1 MSVPE
6 REWSPSFWPL
16 QASGW
21 AVMYILLLVAALPHL
36 AEQDILRYNTL
47 AWAILF
53 CVTLLIRPVCRT
65 VSARWVYSW
74 LALEGCAFVFSLLM
88 GSLVTFVTGLGTFGW
103 ARLNGSN
110 WMVSGVQSA
119 MVLFLW
125 CSLYFSI
132 KNWQSRKAGIAAEKL
147 ADPDSRTY
155 TARFAVRTGSRIQ
168 VVSQENVLWI
178 SAARE
183 YVELHTRGGTH
194 LLRETMRSLQQK
206 LDPAQFVRIHR
217 SRIVRLDQI
226 VELSGRENGEYVVK
240 LRDGSE
246 HRCSRTYSGA
256 LDYWVDS
263 EPNDRKL
270 LADALPESSGMISR

>member
-1 MSVPE
+1 MLPAK
-6 REWSPSFWPL
+6 RAWSPSFWPL

-21 AVMYILLLVAALPHL
+21 VVMYILLLVAALPHL
-36 AEQDILRYNTL
+36 AERDIFRYNTL
-47 AWAILF
+47 ACAILF
-53 CVTLLIRPVCRT
+53 CVTLLIRPICRM
-65 VSARWVYSW
+65 VSARWGHSW
-74 LALEGCAFVFSLLM
+74 LILEGGAFVFSLLM
-88 GSLVTFVTGLGTFGW
+88 GSLVTFVAGLGTFGW

-119 MVLFLW
+119 VVLFLW

-132 KNWQSRKAGIAAEKL
+132 KNWQSTKTDKAAEKL
-147 ADPDSRTY
+147 ADPESRAY

-206 LDPAQFVRIHR
+206 LDPTKFVRIHR

-256 LDYWVDS
+256 LNNWVGS
-263 EPNDRKL
+263 EPNDRRHL
-270 LADALPESSGMISR
+270 VDALPE

>member
-256 LDYWVDS
+256 LDNWVDS
-263 EPNDRKL
+263 EPNDRKR
-270 LADALPESSGMISR
+270 LADALAESSGMISR

>member
-1 MSVPE
+1 MAVTE
-6 REWSPSFWPL
+6 RAWSPSFWPL
-16 QASGW
+16 QVSGW

-36 AEQDILRYNTL
+36 TERDILRYNTS

-132 KNWQSRKAGIAAEKL
+132 KNWQSTKLDRAAESEGQE
-147 ADPDSRTY
+147 SRAY
-155 TARFAVRTGSRIQ
+155 AARFAIRTGSRIQ
-168 VVSQENVLWI
+168 VVPQENVLWI
-178 SAARE
+178 SAARD

-194 LLRETMRSLQQK
+194 LLRETMRSLQQR
-206 LDPAQFVRIHR
+206 LDPARFVRIHR
-217 SRIVRLDQI
+217 SRIVRWDQI

-240 LRDGSE
+240 LRDGTE

-256 LDYWVDS
+256 LDNWVDS
-263 EPNDRKL
+263 EPNDGKR
-270 LADALPESSGMISR
+270 LADPLRESSGMSSR

>member
-206 LDPAQFVRIHR
+206 LDPAKFVRIHR

-256 LDYWVDS
+256 LDNWVDS
-263 EPNDRKL
+263 EPKETGRLPDG
-270 LADALPESSGMISR
+270 LPESSGTLSR

>member
-1 MSVPE
+1 
-6 REWSPSFWPL
+6 
-16 QASGW
+16 
-21 AVMYILLLVAALPHL
+21 
-36 AEQDILRYNTL
+36 
-47 AWAILF
+47 
-53 CVTLLIRPVCRT
+53 
-65 VSARWVYSW
+65 
-74 LALEGCAFVFSLLM
+74 
-88 GSLVTFVTGLGTFGW
+88 
-103 ARLNGSN
+103 
-110 WMVSGVQSA
+110 MVSGVQSA

-125 CSLYFSI
+125 CSLYISI
-132 KNWQSRKAGIAAEKL
+132 KNWQSTKSDKAAEKS
-147 ADPDSRTY
+147 ADPESRTY
-155 TARFAVRTGSRIQ
+155 AARFAVRTGSRIQ

-206 LDPAQFVRIHR
+206 LDPARFVRIHR

-256 LDYWVDS
+256 LDNWVDS
-263 EPNDRKL
+263 EPNDRKR
-270 LADALPESSGMISR
+270 LADALPESSGMIS